1 MKSISDDKPS
11 DKAASILRASS
22 EILLM
27 KFLSFLAFAFLIS
40 CSQPNDQY
48 KGWKIK
54 GGTADG
60 IQYSQLNQIT
70 KENVGT
76 LQVAWSYRTHD
87 ADTIKN
93 RTQLQCNPIIV
104 NGVLYATS
112 AKLKAFA
119 VEAATGKE
127 LWKFEPGEENPG
139 LGVNRGVTYWE
150 EGEDKRILYSFGEN
164 LYAIDARTGKK
175 IETFGTE
182 GRVSLKEGLGD
193 RAAKLMVLS
202 NTPGVI
208 YKNLI
213 IMGSRVHEGPIA
225 APGHLRAFDV
235 KTGKLV
241 WVFHTIPQPG
251 EPGYETWPE
260 DAWKRVG
267 GANAWAGM
275 SVDHKRGLV
284 FASTG
289 SASFDF
295 YGGNRKGQNLYANCV
310 LALNAETGERKW
322 HYQII
327 HHDMWDRDLPA
338 SPVLVTVNHDGKKI
352 DAVVQVTKS
361 GYAYLFNRENGEPL
375 FPIEEIPVP
384 SSDLDGEEAWPTQ
397 PIPTKPAPF
406 ARQVFTEDMINT
418 ITPEGEAYVK
428 EKFKG
433 LRTGRLFI
441 PPSKEG
447 TIVFP
452 GFDGGAEWGGSSFDP
467 ESGVLYVN
475 ANEMPWILQ
484 MVDVRMKGDAWAGI
498 SLYRT
503 HCATCH
509 GIDRG
514 GDGHVFP
521 AIKNLQEKYNKESLK
536 KFVLTGKGVMPAFS
550 HLSDTDRDA
559 IARYVLDLQERTADE
574 KKGSFERDP
583 DILYSN
589 TGYNRFLTPEG
600 YPAVEPP
607 WGTLN
612 AIDLN
617 KGEIKWQ
624 VPLGEFKELKDKG
637 VPATG
642 TENYGGSV
650 ATAGGVIFIAATRD
664 EKFRAFDKET
674 GKILFEYQL
683 PSAGYATPSVYQ
695 VDGKQYVVIACGGGK
710 MGTKSGDSYVAFAL
724 P

>member
-1 MKSISDDKPS
+1 
-11 DKAASILRASS
+11 
-22 EILLM
+22 M

-48 KGWKIK
+48 KGWRIK

-241 WVFHTIPQPG
+241 WVFHTIPQPS